1 MVTWHEPADLRIED
15 LTVELRRGS
24 GAQAVVRGVS
34 LTVPAGRSVGLVG
47 ESGAGKTMTACA
59 VLRLFPT
66 DAAVIAAGRI
76 LLGDVDL
83 TALPEPALARYRGR
97 RVAMIFQEPGAA
109 LNPVL
114 PVGEQIMEGVVVH
127 HGKRGARERALEVM
141 RQVGLPADLFGRYPH
156 HLSGGQRQRV
166 LIAAAIAPGPSVLI
180 ADEPTS
186 GLDVTVQAQILD
198 LLRRLQ
204 RDLGMGLLL
213 ITHSLGLVAHWTDH
227 VYVMRDGTIVESGP
241 TADLFAAP
249 QHPYTQALVRQALRL

>member
-1 MVTWHEPADLRIED
+1 MTTWHEPADLRID
-15 LTVELRRGS
+15 GLTVEIRRAG
-24 GAQAVVRGVS
+24 GTQAVVRGVS
-34 LTVPAGRSVGLVG
+34 LTVFAGRSVGLVG

-66 DAAVIAAGRI
+66 DAAIITAGRV

-83 TALPEPALARYRGR
+83 TALPEAALTRYRGR
-97 RVAMIFQEPGAA
+97 RVAMVFQEPGAA

-127 HGKRGARERALEVM
+127 HGRRGARERALEVM
-141 RQVGLPADLFGRYPH
+141 RQVGLPAEVFARYPH

-227 VYVMRDGTIVESGP
+227 VYVMRSGEIVDSGP
-241 TADLFAAP
+241 TPDLFAAP
-249 QHPYTQALVRQALRL
+249 RHPYTQLLVRQALRL